1 MEADDEPPAGM
12 LTRWGGGAHRGRVSL
27 VEYGGSEIEVAEH
40 LGAAGEDGR
49 TWPEEEARVPLRLPS
64 WSKRPSRSWLH

>member
-27 VEYGGSEIEVAEH
+27 VEYGGSEIEVAEVANITARTLDH
-40 LGAAGEDGR
+40 WLRGREREFETGLDLSSQNRAAG
-49 TWPEEEARVPLRLPS
+49 
-64 WSKRPSRSWLH
+64 